1 MADTIATLTSKVAKL
16 ETAVLNILNALKQV
30 PLLTAT
36 SRLEPD
42 ELIIVY
48 QGGEMKRINLEDL
61 TFISKNGA
69 TPKFDKTEGTYI
81 GTAQAPITTLPI
93 VLSLTDFVNGGFVII
108 WYKGAV
114 ITKDDFSGGTPV
126 ILDGVNTADVLCRIF
141 IDYHE
146 TSGSYSASIQTGF
159 TGELPASLLPA
170 PMTSFQGAQSEFIG
184 GSLPAPMTSFA
195 GAQSELGSTLP
206 APMTSFAGA
215 QSDL

>member
-1 MADTIATLTSKVAKL
+1 MADTIATLTSKVAHL

-30 PLLTAT
+30 PLLTAA

-61 TFISKNGA
+61 TFISKNGT

-108 WYKGAV
+108 WYKGEV

-126 ILDGVNTADVLCRIF
+126 ILDGVNTVNVLCRIF

-146 TSGSYSASIQTGF
+146 TSGSYSAAIQTGF
-159 TGELPASLLPA
+159 TGELPVVVVDVPLAPTLTLTKETITGSVPLAPQISLTKSTIVLPVPLA
-170 PMTSFQGAQSEFIG
+170 P
-184 GSLPAPMTSFA
+184 SLILTK
-195 GAQSELGSTLP
+195 ETI
-206 APMTSFAGA
+206 
-215 QSDL
+215 